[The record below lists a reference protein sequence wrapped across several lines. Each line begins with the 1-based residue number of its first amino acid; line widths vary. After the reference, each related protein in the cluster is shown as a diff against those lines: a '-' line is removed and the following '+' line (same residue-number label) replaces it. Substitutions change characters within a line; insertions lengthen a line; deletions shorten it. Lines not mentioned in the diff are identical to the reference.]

1 MSVRDLIRKKSQKTK
16 DEDKDKEYFIKILKI
31 GILQLEKSK
40 VPRKAIIK
48 LLAPLR
54 LSEKKEILRKVD
66 EYFLEDM
73 CGDDEAFTFSHSH
86 KYNNFIE
93 KKFPPRRD
101 SITAHYD
108 WYYLVN
114 CQYFIEQEIKD
125 RHENKMKRLNEKRK
139 RTTKL
144 IWCNNK

>member
-16 DEDKDKEYFIKILKI
+16 DEDKDKEYFTKVLKL

-48 LLAPLR
+48 LLAPLP

-73 CGDDEAFTFSHSH
+73 CGDDEASTF
-86 KYNNFIE
+86 E
-93 KKFPPRRD
+93 KKLPPRRD
-101 SITAHYD
+101 AMTAHYD
-108 WYYLVN
+108 LYYLAN
-114 CQYFIEQEIKD
+114 CQYLIEQEIKD
-125 RHENKMKRLNEKRK
+125 RHKNKMKRLNERRK
-139 RTTKL
+139 RTIKL
-144 IWCNNK
+144 IWCKNT

>member
-1 MSVRDLIRKKSQKTK
+1 MSFWNLIRTKSQKTK
-16 DEDKDKEYFIKILKI
+16 DEDKDREYFIKILQI

-73 CGDDEAFTFSHSH
+73 RGDDEAFQLPS
-86 KYNNFIE
+86 
-93 KKFPPRRD
+93 RRD
-101 SITAHYD
+101 AMTAHYD
-108 WYYLVN
+108 WYYLAN
-114 CQYFIEQEIKD
+114 CQYLIEQEIKD
-125 RHENKMKRLNEKRK
+125 RQENKIKRLNERRK
-139 RTTKL
+139 SMIKL
-144 IWCNNK
+144 VRINNK

>member
-1 MSVRDLIRKKSQKTK
+1 MSFWDLIRKKSQKTK
-16 DEDKDKEYFIKILKI
+16 DKDEEYFIKVLKI

-66 EYFLEDM
+66 E
-73 CGDDEAFTFSHSH
+73 AFQLPS
-86 KYNNFIE
+86 
-93 KKFPPRRD
+93 RRD
-101 SITAHYD
+101 AMTAHYD
-108 WYYLVN
+108 WYYLAN
-114 CQYFIEQEIKD
+114 CQYLIEQEIKD

-139 RTTKL
+139 RTIKL
-144 IWCNNK
+144 IWCKNT

>member
-1 MSVRDLIRKKSQKTK
+1 MSVSDLIRKKSQKTK
-16 DEDKDKEYFIKILKI
+16 DEDKDKEYFIKVLKI

-73 CGDDEAFTFSHSH
+73 CRDDETFTS
-86 KYNNFIE
+86 E
-93 KKFPPRRD
+93 KLPSRRD
-101 SITAHYD
+101 AMTAHYD
-108 WYYLVN
+108 WYYLAN
-114 CQYFIEQEIKD
+114 CQYLIEQEIKD
-125 RHENKMKRLNEKRK
+125 RHENKMKRLNERRK
-139 RTTKL
+139 SMIKL
-144 IWCNNK
+144 VRINNK

>member
-1 MSVRDLIRKKSQKTK
+1 MSFWDLIRTKSQKTK
-16 DEDKDKEYFIKILKI
+16 DEDKDKEYFIKVLKI

-73 CGDDEAFTFSHSH
+73 CGDDEAFTS
-86 KYNNFIE
+86 E
-93 KKFPPRRD
+93 KQLPSRRD
-101 SITAHYD
+101 AMTTHDD
-108 WYYLVN
+108 WYYLAN
-114 CQYFIEQEIKD
+114 CQYLIEQEIKD
-125 RHENKMKRLNEKRK
+125 RHENKMKRLNERRK
-139 RTTKL
+139 RIIKL
-144 IWCNNK
+144 VRINNK

>member
-1 MSVRDLIRKKSQKTK
+1 MSFWDLIRTKSQKTK
-16 DEDKDKEYFIKILKI
+16 DEDEDKDKEYFIKVLKI
-31 GILQLEKSK
+31 GFLQLEKSK

-73 CGDDEAFTFSHSH
+73 CGDDEAFTS
-86 KYNNFIE
+86 E
-93 KKFPPRRD
+93 KQLPSRRD
-101 SITAHYD
+101 AMTTHDD
-108 WYYLVN
+108 WYYLAN
-114 CQYFIEQEIKD
+114 CQYLIEQEIKD

-139 RTTKL
+139 STIKL
-144 IWCNNK
+144 IWCKNT

>member
-1 MSVRDLIRKKSQKTK
+1 MSVRDLIHKKSQKT
-16 DEDKDKEYFIKILKI
+16 EDKDREYYIKILQL

-73 CGDDEAFTFSHSH
+73 RGDDEAFQLPS
-86 KYNNFIE
+86 
-93 KKFPPRRD
+93 RRD
-101 SITAHYD
+101 AMTAHYD
-108 WYYLVN
+108 WYYLAN
-114 CQYFIEQEIKD
+114 CQYLIEQEIKD
-125 RHENKMKRLNEKRK
+125 RHENKMKRLNERRK
-139 RTTKL
+139 SMIKL
-144 IWCNNK
+144 VRINNK

>member
-48 LLAPLR
+48 LLAPLL

-73 CGDDEAFTFSHSH
+73 RGDDEAFQLPS
-86 KYNNFIE
+86 
-93 KKFPPRRD
+93 RRD
-101 SITAHYD
+101 AMTAHYD
-108 WYYLVN
+108 WYYLAN
-114 CQYFIEQEIKD
+114 CQYLIEQEIKD
-125 RHENKMKRLNEKRK
+125 RHENKMKRLNERRK
-139 RTTKL
+139 SMIKL
-144 IWCNNK
+144 VRINNK

>member
-1 MSVRDLIRKKSQKTK
+1 MSIRDLIRKKSQKT
-16 DEDKDKEYFIKILKI
+16 EDKDREYYIKILQL

-73 CGDDEAFTFSHSH
+73 RGDDEAFQLPS
-86 KYNNFIE
+86 
-93 KKFPPRRD
+93 RRD
-101 SITAHYD
+101 AMTAHYD
-108 WYYLVN
+108 WYYLAN
-114 CQYFIEQEIKD
+114 CQYLIEQEIKD
-125 RHENKMKRLNEKRK
+125 RHENKMKRLNERRK
-139 RTTKL
+139 SMIKL
-144 IWCNNK
+144 VRINNK

>member
-1 MSVRDLIRKKSQKTK
+1 MSFWDLIRTKSQKTK
-16 DEDKDKEYFIKILKI
+16 DEDEDKDKEYFIKLLKI

-73 CGDDEAFTFSHSH
+73 CRDDEAFTS
-86 KYNNFIE
+86 E
-93 KKFPPRRD
+93 KLPSRRD
-101 SITAHYD
+101 AMTAHYD
-108 WYYLVN
+108 WYYLAN
-114 CQYFIEQEIKD
+114 CQYLIEQEIKD
-125 RHENKMKRLNEKRK
+125 RHENKMKRLNERRK
-139 RTTKL
+139 RMIKL
-144 IWCNNK
+144 VRINNK

>member
-16 DEDKDKEYFIKILKI
+16 DEDKDKEYFIKVLKL
-31 GILQLEKSK
+31 GILELEKSK

-73 CGDDEAFTFSHSH
+73 RGDDEAFQLPS
-86 KYNNFIE
+86 
-93 KKFPPRRD
+93 RRD
-101 SITAHYD
+101 AMTAHYD
-108 WYYLVN
+108 WYYLAN
-114 CQYFIEQEIKD
+114 CQYLIEQEIKD
-125 RHENKMKRLNEKRK
+125 RHENKMKRLNERRK
-139 RTTKL
+139 RMIKL
-144 IWCNNK
+144 VRINNK

>member
-1 MSVRDLIRKKSQKTK
+1 MSLWDLIRKKSQKT
-16 DEDKDKEYFIKILKI
+16 EDKDREYFIKVLQI
-31 GILQLEKSK
+31 GLLQLEKSK

-73 CGDDEAFTFSHSH
+73 CGDDEAFTF
-86 KYNNFIE
+86 E
-93 KKFPPRRD
+93 KKFLPRKD
-101 SITAHYD
+101 ANTVHYD
-108 WYYLVN
+108 WYYLAN
-114 CQYFIEQEIKD
+114 CQYLIEQEIKD

>member
-1 MSVRDLIRKKSQKTK
+1 MSFWDLIRTKSQKTK
-16 DEDKDKEYFIKILKI
+16 DEDKDKEYFIKVLQI

-73 CGDDEAFTFSHSH
+73 RGDDEAFTF
-86 KYNNFIE
+86 E
-93 KKFPPRRD
+93 KKFLPRKD
-101 SITAHYD
+101 ANTVHYD
-108 WYYLVN
+108 WYYLAN
-114 CQYFIEQEIKD
+114 CQYLIEQEIKD
-125 RHENKMKRLNEKRK
+125 RNNINKRRFIQEIKQ
-139 RTTKL
+139 KL
-144 IWCNNK
+144 SHKQKSPREEAICR

>member
-1 MSVRDLIRKKSQKTK
+1 MSFWDLIRKKSQKTK

-48 LLAPLR
+48 LLAPLL

-73 CGDDEAFTFSHSH
+73 RGDDEAFQLPS
-86 KYNNFIE
+86 
-93 KKFPPRRD
+93 RRD
-101 SITAHYD
+101 AMTAHYD
-108 WYYLVN
+108 WYYLAN
-114 CQYFIEQEIKD
+114 CQYLIEQEIKD
-125 RHENKMKRLNEKRK
+125 RHENKMKRLNERRK
-139 RTTKL
+139 SMIKL
-144 IWCNNK
+144 VRINNK